1 MPNRKKYDV
10 AAYIWP
16 SCHYEPRLEH
26 FWPEKDGEWYT
37 VRRGT
42 PRFEGHDMPKI
53 PLLGYQDDADP
64 DVMRQQVALGA
75 KYGVN
80 TFIMDWYWYDNAPCL
95 ERQLNEGLIPALEGS
110 KSKFYLMWA
119 NHHATTVWNM
129 HTDVDEMLW
138 SGKVNRDVFEGMMD
152 RVIDKYFKLDSYY
165 QIDGKPVFSIY
176 YAAGF
181 VAGLGSV
188 KEAQSALDWL
198 QLRAKEKGL
207 PGVHLQLTVRRGSAG
222 AYEDKSSNL
231 GDYSNED
238 LVSLL
243 GAHSGTS
250 YQFVADAEYG
260 EGDYVPWANAAMAK
274 WEEDEK
280 VYPMFFPHV
289 TIGWD
294 NTQRMPSEKTAIINS
309 TPFAFEACLHK
320 AKMFIDNHTDRPQ
333 LITINSW
340 NEWTEGSYLLPD
352 MRWGYAYLE
361 AVKKVFVD

>member
-1 MPNRKKYDV
+1 MSHEKKYDV

-16 SCHYEPRLEH
+16 SFHYEPRAER

-42 PRFEGHDMPKI
+42 PRFEGHDMPRI
-53 PLLGYQDDADP
+53 PLLGYQDEADP

-80 TFIMDWYWYDNAPCL
+80 TFIMDWYWYEDAPCF

-110 KSKFYLMWA
+110 DSKFYLMWA
-119 NHHATTVWNM
+119 NHHASTGWDM
-129 HTDVDEMLW
+129 HTDVNEDIW
-138 SGKVNRDVFEGMMD
+138 SGKVSREVFEGMMD
-152 RVIDKYFKLDSYY
+152 RVIDKYFKLACYY
-165 QIDGKPVFSIY
+165 RIDDKPVFCIY

-181 VAGLGSV
+181 VAGLGGV
-188 KEAQSALDWL
+188 DNAVSALNWL
-198 QLRAKEKGL
+198 RSRVKEKGL
-207 PGVHLQLTVRRGSAG
+207 PGLHLQFTVRRGSAG
-222 AYEDKSSNL
+222 TYEDNASGL
-231 GDYSNED
+231 GDCSNEA

-243 GAHSGTS
+243 GADSGTS
-250 YQFVADAEYG
+250 YQFVADAGYG
-260 EGDYVPWANAAMAK
+260 EGDYVVWANDAMAK
-274 WEEDEK
+274 WEEDEQA
-280 VYPMFFPHV
+280 YPMFFPHV
-289 TIGWD
+289 SVGWD
-294 NTQRMPSEKTAIINS
+294 NTQRMPSEKTAVINA

-320 AKMFIDNHTDRPQ
+320 AKMHIDSHPDRPP

-361 AVKKVFVD
+361 AVKKVFGS